1 LVFFEIKVGTF
12 EKQLIFNMFLL
23 FPDVKVDGKVQTAQ
37 SVKCTLDAFMELVT
51 ASHGNA
57 IVVKAG
63 VEYFAIEVCFCL
75 F

>member
-1 LVFFEIKVGTF
+1 
-12 EKQLIFNMFLL
+12 MFLL
-23 FPDVKVDGKVQTAQ
+23 FPDVEVDGEVQTAQ

-63 VEYFAIEVCFCL
+63 VDHFAIEVRFCL

>member
-1 LVFFEIKVGTF
+1 
-12 EKQLIFNMFLL
+12 MFVL
-23 FPDVKVDGKVQTAQ
+23 FPDVEVDGKVQTAQ

-63 VEYFAIEVCFCL
+63 VDIFAIEVRFCL

>member
-1 LVFFEIKVGTF
+1 
-12 EKQLIFNMFLL
+12 MFLL
-23 FPDVKVDGKVQTAQ
+23 FPDVEVDGKVQTAQ

-63 VEYFAIEVCFCL
+63 VDIFAIEVRFCL